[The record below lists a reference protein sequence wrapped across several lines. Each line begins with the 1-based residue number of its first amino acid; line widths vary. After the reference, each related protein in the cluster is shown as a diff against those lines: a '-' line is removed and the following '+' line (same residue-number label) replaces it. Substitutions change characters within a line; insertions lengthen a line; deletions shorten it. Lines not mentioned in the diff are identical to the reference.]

1 MTDNKRIAK
10 NALFLYFRMFLT
22 MGVGLYTSRVVLNVL
37 GVVDFGIYN
46 VVGGIIIMFSFL
58 NNALTGATQRFL
70 TFELGKNNIS
80 GFKNV
85 FSLSI
90 SSHVIISLIIIL
102 LSETIGVWFL
112 NQKMNISDEKINA
125 ANCVFQ
131 LSILAFIINIIRT
144 PYNAAI
150 IAHERMSFYAGVS
163 VIEVFLKLVIVS
175 LLNFINYDK
184 LILYSF
190 LTAAIGIVISF
201 IYYYYCRVNFKECR
215 YNYHWNK
222 KLFIKLTSF
231 SIWSMFGNL
240 SIILTTHGVNIL
252 MNIFFGVVVNSAMGI
267 ANQVSSLV
275 YQFVGNFQIAFNP
288 QITKYYANNEFD
300 NLFLLVFRTSKLS
313 FFLLFLI
320 TMPLLL
326 DTDTLLII
334 WLKIPPENS
343 IQFTRLMIL
352 SLLIETIS
360 GPLWMI
366 VQSTGKIKKYQL
378 IISSILSLNIIISYI
393 FFYLGYNVIFSL
405 YIKIIVSILL
415 LIARLF
421 LLFKMI
427 NFPSVKFFYE
437 VLVPLITVTVISV
450 PLPFFISYFTD
461 GITGL
466 FYISLSSIISCILSI
481 YFVGI
486 NKNEK
491 KYLKNI
497 ILKRLK

>member
-1 MTDNKRIAK
+1 
-10 NALFLYFRMFLT
+10 MFLT
-22 MGVGLYTSRVVLNVL
+22 MGVSLYTSRIVLNAL
-37 GVVDFGIYN
+37 GIVDFGIYN

-90 SSHVIISLIIIL
+90 SSYIIISLLIIV

-112 NQKMNISDEKINA
+112 NQKMNISDDRINA
-125 ANCVFQ
+125 ANWVFQ
-131 LSILAFIINIIRT
+131 LSIVAFIINIIRT

-163 VIEVFLKLVIVS
+163 IVEVFLKLVIVF
-175 LLNFINYDK
+175 LLIFINYDK
-184 LILYSF
+184 LILYSL
-190 LTAAIGIVISF
+190 LTAGVGIIISF
-201 IYYYYCRVNFKECR
+201 IYYYYCRVNFKECK
-215 YNYHWNK
+215 YEYYWDK

-231 SIWSMFGNL
+231 SVWSMFGNL
-240 SIILTTHGVNIL
+240 SVIATTQGVNIL
-252 MNIFFGVVVNSAMGI
+252 MNIFFGVIVNSAMGI
-267 ANQVSSLV
+267 ANQVSSSV
-275 YQFVGNFQIAFNP
+275 NQFVGNFQIAFNP

-300 NLFLLVFRTSKLS
+300 NLFLLVFRTAKLS

-320 TMPLLL
+320 TLPVLL
-326 DTDTLLII
+326 DTDTLLTI
-334 WLKIPPENS
+334 WLKIPPDNS

-378 IISSILSLNIIISYI
+378 IISSILFFNIILSYI
-393 FFYLGYNVIFSL
+393 FFYLGYNVNYSL
-405 YIKIIVSILL
+405 YIRIIVSILL
-415 LIARLF
+415 LIARL
-421 LLFKMI
+421 LLLVNMI
-427 NFPSVKFFYE
+427 NFPSVKFFSE
-437 VLVPLITVTVISV
+437 VIVPSIIVT
-450 PLPFFISYFTD
+450 FISIPVPFLISLFTE

-466 FYISLSSIISCILSI
+466 FYVCLSSIISCIISI
-481 YFVGI
+481 YFMGI
-486 NKNEK
+486 NKNERN
-491 KYLKNI
+491 YLKNVI
-497 ILKRLK
+497 IKKSNNINN